1 MEQYIQQVIAII
13 KDIMMS
19 NGNFTALIIGLLL
32 VISESI
38 LPMLPLALFI
48 AINTLILGDVVG
60 FIISYIGTVI
70 GCIISFYIFRFLLSN
85 YISKK
90 NLPRIHKF
98 IKFISD
104 VKLGTLTVIMA
115 IPFTPAFSINIGAGL
130 SKISFKKFLISLL
143 ISKIFI
149 VYFWGYIGT
158 TLVESLTDVSALLKI
173 FVMLVFSYVL
183 SIIVNKK
190 FNLD

>member
-1 MEQYIQQVIAII
+1 MEQFIQQVISIV
-13 KDIMMS
+13 KDLMMS
-19 NGNFTALIIGLLL
+19 NGYVVALGIGFIL

-38 LPMLPLALFI
+38 IPILPLALFI

-60 FIISYIGTVI
+60 FIVSYIGTVV
-70 GCIISFYIFRFLLSN
+70 GCILSFYTFRIFLGR
-85 YISKK
+85 YIEKK

-98 IKFISD
+98 VDFISK
-104 VKLGTLTVIMA
+104 VKLSTLTIIMA

-130 SKISFKKFLISLL
+130 SKISIKKFLISLL
-143 ISKIFI
+143 ISKIFV

-158 TLVESLTDVSALLKI
+158 TLVESLTDISALIKI
-173 FVMLVFSYVL
+173 LVMLVFSYAI
-183 SIIVNKK
+183 SIFVNKK